1 MRKLLLILGTV
12 IVIIILFVTISKILF
27 DKKVIKEVGMLTEEG
42 SKVQSKIFSFND
54 LEGLPEPVQKYF
66 KYALKDGQEHI
77 KFVRLKQ
84 VGEFRMKENQPWMPI
99 KAEQYFTTEDPAF
112 IWWVKL
118 AMAPFIWIE
127 GRDMYY
133 QGKGSMLI
141 KLLSTITVADAAGS
155 EMDISS
161 LIRFLSEAPWFPT
174 ALLPSDYI
182 EWKEID
188 SNSARAVIKDNG
200 YTASG
205 IFTFNEKGEITK
217 FISNDR
223 YMEVDGKYFKEQWG
237 GYYRNYQEI
246 EGMKIPIEGE
256 VEWNLSDKDLQYAK
270 LKITDIQYNIP
281 SKY

>member
-1 MRKLLLILGTV
+1 M
-12 IVIIILFVTISKILF
+12 S
-27 DKKVIKEVGMLTEEG
+27 
-42 SKVQSKIFSFND
+42 
-54 LEGLPEPVQKYF
+54 EPVQRYF

-84 VGEFRMKENQPWMPI
+84 VGKFRMKENQSWMPI
-99 KAEQYFTTEDPAF
+99 KAEQYFTTEDPSF
-112 IWWVKL
+112 IWRVKFT
-118 AMAPFIWIE
+118 MAPFIWIE

-141 KLLSTITVADAAGS
+141 KVLSTVTVADAAGS

-161 LIRFLSEAPWFPT
+161 LIRFLSEAPKFPT

-188 SNSARAVIKDNG
+188 SNSAQVVIKHNG
-200 YTASG
+200 YTALE
-205 IFTFNEKGEITK
+205 IFTFNEKGEIIK
-217 FISNDR
+217 FVTNDR

-246 EGMKIPIEGE
+246 NGIKIPTEAE
-256 VEWNLSDKDLQYAK
+256 VEWNLYDRDLQYVK
-270 LKITDIQYNIP
+270 LKITDIQYNITE
-281 SKY
+281 KY

>member
-1 MRKLLLILGTV
+1 MRKLLLILGVV

-42 SKVQSKIFSFND
+42 SKAQSKTFSFND
-54 LEGLPEPVQKYF
+54 LEGLPEPVQRYF

-84 VGEFRMKENQPWMPI
+84 VGEFRMKENQSWMPI
-99 KAEQYFTTEDPAF
+99 KAEQYFITEDPAF
-112 IWWVKL
+112 IWRVKFT
-118 AMAPFIWIE
+118 MAPFIWIE
-127 GRDMYY
+127 GRDMYH
-133 QGKGSMLI
+133 QGKGNMLI

-161 LIRFLSEAPWFPT
+161 LIRFLAEAPWFPT

-205 IFTFNEKGEITK
+205 IFTFNEKGEIIK
-217 FISNDR
+217 FVTNDR
-223 YMEVDGKYFKEQWG
+223 YMEADGKYFKEQWG
-237 GYYRNYQEI
+237 GHYRNYQEI
-246 EGMKIPIEGE
+246 EGMKIPTEGE
-256 VEWNLSDKDLQYAK
+256 VEWNLSDRDLQYAK
-270 LKITDIQYNIP
+270 LKITDIQYNIAE
-281 SKY
+281 KY

>member
-1 MRKLLLILGTV
+1 MRKLLLILGVV
-12 IVIIILFVTISKILF
+12 IVIIILFITISKILF
-27 DKKVIKEVGMLTEEG
+27 DKMVTKEIDILTEDG
-42 SKVQSKIFSFND
+42 SKTQSKTFSFND
-54 LEGLPEPVQKYF
+54 LEGLPEPVQRYF

-84 VGEFRMKENQPWMPI
+84 VGKFRMKENQSWMPI

-112 IWWVKL
+112 IWRVKL
-118 AMAPFIWIE
+118 AMVPFIWIE

-133 QGKGSMLI
+133 QGRGNMLI

-188 SNSARAVIKDNG
+188 SNSAQVVIKHKG
-200 YTASG
+200 YTVSG
-205 IFTFNEKGEITK
+205 IFTFNKKGEIIK
-217 FISNDR
+217 FVTNDR

-246 EGMKIPIEGE
+246 NGIKIPTEAE
-256 VEWNLSDKDLQYAK
+256 VEWNLYDRDLQYVK
-270 LKITDIQYNIP
+270 LKITDIQYSITE
-281 SKY
+281 KY

>member
-1 MRKLLLILGTV
+1 MRKLLLILGIV
-12 IVIIILFVTISKILF
+12 IVITILFITISKILF
-27 DKKVIKEVGMLTEEG
+27 DKKITKEIDILTEEG

-54 LEGLPEPVQKYF
+54 LEGLPEPVQRYF
-66 KYALKDGQEHI
+66 KYVLKDGQEHI

-112 IWWVKL
+112 IWRAKLSMLPFVWVE
-118 AMAPFIWIE
+118 A
-127 GRDMYY
+127 RDRYY
-133 QGKGSMLI
+133 QGKGNMLI
-141 KLLSTITVADAAGS
+141 KLLSTITVANATGS

-161 LIRFLSEAPWFPT
+161 LIRFLAEAPWFPT

-188 SNSARAVIKDNG
+188 SNSAQAIIKDNG

-205 IFTFNEKGEITK
+205 IFTFNEKGEIIK
-217 FISNDR
+217 FVTNDR
-223 YMEVDGKYFKEQWG
+223 YMEADGKYFKEQWG